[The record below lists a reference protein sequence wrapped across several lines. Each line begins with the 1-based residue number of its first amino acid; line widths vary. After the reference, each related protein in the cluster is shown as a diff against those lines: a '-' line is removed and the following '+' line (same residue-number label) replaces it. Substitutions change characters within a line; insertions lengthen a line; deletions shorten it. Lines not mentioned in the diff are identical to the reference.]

1 MGNKT
6 VTIARAAMRI
16 EKRKKVLK
24 DTVESYTR
32 ILQVYETCGEI
43 QKYFGKIRCMQN
55 MYIVAMRHEATKLL
69 SEEGAKL
76 TDVGLIICRSHGT
89 LSVKNTHTKVSP
101 EVEKVVKEN
110 WLQWIEDGVY
120 PHSIKILALDPRYN
134 TMTREET
141 SFELRPLPE

>member
-1 MGNKT
+1 
-6 VTIARAAMRI
+6 
-16 EKRKKVLK
+16 
-24 DTVESYTR
+24 
-32 ILQVYETCGEI
+32 
-43 QKYFGKIRCMQN
+43 
-55 MYIVAMRHEATKLL
+55 
-69 SEEGAKL
+69 
-76 TDVGLIICRSHGT
+76 
-89 LSVKNTHTKVSP
+89 VKNTRTKVSP